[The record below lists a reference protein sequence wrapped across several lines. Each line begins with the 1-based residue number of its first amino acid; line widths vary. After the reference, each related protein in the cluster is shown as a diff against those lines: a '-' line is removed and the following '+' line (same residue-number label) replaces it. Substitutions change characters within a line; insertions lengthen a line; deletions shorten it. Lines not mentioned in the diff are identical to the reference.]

1 MDELIMAVYR
11 ALGSGATVE
20 QIHDACLEKKWS
32 EEDIFLAIKAGENL
46 YNATVKQIDELSKR
60 PAPFGRTK

>member
-11 ALGSGATVE
+11 AIGSGASLE
-20 QIHDACLEKKWS
+20 QIHDACLEKSWT

-46 YNATVKQIDELSKR
+46 YNATLKQIDELSKR
-60 PAPFGRTK
+60 CAK